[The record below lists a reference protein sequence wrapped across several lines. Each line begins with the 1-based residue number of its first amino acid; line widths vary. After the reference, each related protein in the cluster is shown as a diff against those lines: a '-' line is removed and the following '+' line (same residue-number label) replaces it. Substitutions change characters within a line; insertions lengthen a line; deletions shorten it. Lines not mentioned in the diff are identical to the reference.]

1 MKRSV
6 EMIHLDHASSAVL
19 SQLES
24 FGAENDARAADRS
37 QKMLNLER
45 PTAEL
50 LYILVTS
57 ARRRRILEIGTS
69 NGYSA
74 IWLANAL
81 RETGG
86 QPLQTIEKSPDKI
99 ALAQAN
105 LQKAAVQG
113 LVRVIEGDA
122 TEACAALAGPFDC
135 VFFDADRVS
144 APAQLECLLPKL
156 TEDALLL
163 ADNALSHPEEIAGY
177 IAKAEALPQFDTA
190 MVPVGKG
197 LHIARRRGLK

>member
-1 MKRSV
+1 
-6 EMIHLDHASSAVL
+6 MIHLDRASSIVI
-19 SQLES
+19 SQLER
-24 FGAENDARAADRS
+24 FGAENDRRVADRS
-37 QKMLNLER
+37 RKMLNLER

-50 LYILVTS
+50 LYVLVTS

-86 QPLQTIEKSPDKI
+86 QPLSTIEKSPDKA

-105 LQKAAVQG
+105 LEQAAVQS

-122 TEACAALAGPFDC
+122 TAACAALAGPFDC

-144 APAQLECLLPKL
+144 APEQLECLLPKR

-163 ADNALSHPEEIAGY
+163 ADNALSHPVEIAGY
-177 IAKAEALPQFDTA
+177 IAKVEALPRFDT
-190 MVPVGKG
+190 MTVPIGKG
-197 LHIARRRGLK
+197 LHIARRRDRS

>member
-1 MKRSV
+1 
-6 EMIHLDHASSAVL
+6 
-19 SQLES
+19 
-24 FGAENDARAADRS
+24 
-37 QKMLNLER
+37 MLNLER

-86 QPLQTIEKSPDKI
+86 QPLLTLEKSPAKA
-99 ALAQAN
+99 ALAKAN
-105 LQKAAVQG
+105 LQQAGVQD
-113 LVRVIEGDA
+113 LARVIEGDA
-122 TEACAALAGPFDC
+122 TGTCAELPGPFDC

-144 APAQLECLLPKL
+144 APEQLECLLPKL
-156 TEDALLL
+156 TEDAWLL

-177 IAKAEALPQFDTA
+177 IAKVEALPFNTVMA
-190 MVPVGKG
+190 PVGKG
-197 LHIARRRGLK
+197 LHIARRRGQP

>member
-1 MKRSV
+1 MV
-6 EMIHLDHASSAVL
+6 YLDSASSIVA

-24 FGAENDARAADRS
+24 FGLQNDMRVTEHS
-37 QKMLNLER
+37 QKILNLER

-57 ARRRRILEIGTS
+57 SQRRRILEIGTS

-81 RETGG
+81 RETEGH
-86 QPLQTIEKSPDKI
+86 PLLTIEHSPDKV
-99 ALAQAN
+99 AQARAN
-105 LQKAAVQG
+105 LLAASLQDWAQ
-113 LVRVIEGDA
+113 VIQGDA
-122 TEACAALAGPFDC
+122 TSVCCALSGPFDC

-144 APAQLECLLPKL
+144 APKQLECLLPKL

-163 ADNALSHPEEIAGY
+163 ADNALSHPDEIAGY
-177 IAKAEALPQFDTA
+177 IAGVEALQQFDS
-190 MVPVGKG
+190 MIVPIGKG
-197 LHIARRRGLK
+197 LHIARLRRQP